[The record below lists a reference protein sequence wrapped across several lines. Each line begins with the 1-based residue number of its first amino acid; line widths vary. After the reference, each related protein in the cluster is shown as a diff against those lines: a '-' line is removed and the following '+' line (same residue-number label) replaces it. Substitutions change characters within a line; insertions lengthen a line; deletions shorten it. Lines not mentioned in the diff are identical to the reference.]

1 VAAMSCQ
8 TGASVTRVAD
18 SGRLSGTPGGGIFD
32 VALQD
37 GPTATRRTA
46 RPPKQQ
52 GYRQHAQRNRQRATP
67 GRRHLPPRRADH
79 AHEQRDHAKCP
90 RSVLRLLINERQ
102 SNDEKAR
109 VCGPSSP
116 SDVLLLL
123 RSSAK
128 ITNDGSAEGWFTY
141 RDVEDG
147 IPFSANG
154 PVTCLTVVEH
164 DAWIGGIYPL
174 VERSEARR
182 ARSLV
187 ARYG

>member
-1 VAAMSCQ
+1 
-8 TGASVTRVAD
+8 
-18 SGRLSGTPGGGIFD
+18 
-32 VALQD
+32 
-37 GPTATRRTA
+37 
-46 RPPKQQ
+46 
-52 GYRQHAQRNRQRATP
+52 
-67 GRRHLPPRRADH
+67 
-79 AHEQRDHAKCP
+79 
-90 RSVLRLLINERQ
+90 VLRLLINERQ

-109 VCGPSSP
+109 VRGPSSP